1 MCSLPLPSRR
11 CSRTKASF
19 SATFIYLMPMFME
32 VLGEGSLGGRL
43 SCWVIISLP
52 KRDPSFFQARTHQ
65 IHLQI
70 LNSFVSGLCILPKVS
85 RPSAS
90 KSQDK

>member
-1 MCSLPLPSRR
+1 MN
-11 CSRTKASF
+11 
-19 SATFIYLMPMFME
+19 

-43 SCWVIISLP
+43 SFWVIISLP
-52 KRDPSFFQARTHQ
+52 KRDPSFFQAMTHQ

-70 LNSFVSGLCILPKVS
+70 HNSFVSGLCVLFKFS
-85 RPSAS
+85 RPYAS